1 MSDACP
7 SNVFEKHR
15 LAYREA
21 DEDVAAVLLE
31 RRWFAAFKAAST
43 ARAECEALLDA
54 MDARERALNEA
65 RIRLAE
71 LEMLRD
77 SLGEQLASL
86 DGAGTDEMPSRAE
99 VEPT

>member
-1 MSDACP
+1 MSDACR
-7 SNVFEKHR
+7 SSVFEKR
-15 LAYREA
+15 SLQYREA

-31 RRWFAAFKAAST
+31 RRWFAAFRAASS

-54 MDARERALNEA
+54 MDANERAWNEA

-77 SLGEQLASL
+77 SLSEQLAGI
-86 DGAGTDEMPSRAE
+86 DGAGREGMPSRAK
-99 VEPT
+99 VQPA

>member
-1 MSDACP
+1 MSDP
-7 SNVFEKHR
+7 GRSSVFGNKC

-31 RRWFAAFKAAST
+31 RRWFAAFKAASS
-43 ARAECEALLDA
+43 ARAECEAILDA
-54 MDARERALNEA
+54 IDAQERAWNEA

-77 SLGEQLASL
+77 GLGEQLASL
-86 DGAGTDEMPSRAE
+86 DGAGREAVPIRAE
-99 VEPT
+99 VETA

>member
-7 SNVFEKHR
+7 SNVVNKNHPT
-15 LAYREA
+15 YRDA
-21 DEDVAAVLLE
+21 DEDAAAVLLE
-31 RRWFAAFKAAST
+31 RRWFAAFKAASS

-54 MDARERALNEA
+54 LDARERAWNEA

-86 DGAGTDEMPSRAE
+86 DGSGCEAMPIRPE
-99 VEPT
+99 VAPA

>member
-1 MSDACP
+1 MSDACR
-7 SNVFEKHR
+7 SSVFEKQSFT
-15 LAYREA
+15 YREA

-31 RRWFAAFKAAST
+31 RRWFAAFRAASS

-54 MDARERALNEA
+54 MDATERAWNEA

-77 SLGEQLASL
+77 SLSEQLASI
-86 DGAGTDEMPSRAE
+86 DGAGREGMPIRAE
-99 VEPT
+99 VQPA